1 MLIYI
6 SLIHSHANLHTL
18 WCSVPVVAGFA
29 DIVMKES
36 LNIADSLY
44 NLQLVLLFVDQH
56 LALPCLHMT
65 LNDLFYAPANLKPHM
80 LAFVAELFQA
90 FEIDS
95 AKGTR
100 HSPLAG
106 DRTTVPAEGSPS
118 ALRKFRPPGGVSS
131 ATRRSFNN
139 NGPAGGSTGR
149 VASPPKTVPDRP
161 RWVRSLWKR
170 CFVMQCIV
178 GNGVQV
184 IFCVD
189 RSIGYVPQW
198 AGC

>member
-1 MLIYI
+1 MFTD
-6 SLIHSHANLHTL
+6 SLSD
-18 WCSVPVVAGFA
+18 PVVRRVA

-80 LAFVAELFQA
+80 LAFVAELFYA

-95 AKGTR
+95 AKCTR

-139 NGPAGGSTGR
+139 NSPAGGSTSGER

-161 RWVRSLWKR
+161 R
-170 CFVMQCIV
+170 
-178 GNGVQV
+178 
-184 IFCVD
+184 
-189 RSIGYVPQW
+189 
-198 AGC
+198 